1 MHIEMII
8 NEPWEEYR
16 IIKGYIPEPI
26 WKYLAG
32 LCSVKFITEDDEIYK
47 LPLYAYV
54 RLKLEG
60 TAYIQSFYINNKAV
74 NVYLKVVKK

>member
-16 IIKGYIPEPI
+16 IIKGYVPEPI
-26 WKYLAG
+26 WKNLAG
-32 LCSVKFITEDDEIYK
+32 LCSVKFITEDGEIYK
-47 LPLYAYV
+47 LPLYAYG

-60 TAYIQSFYINNKAV
+60 KAYISNFYINNKAV
-74 NVYLKVVKK
+74 DVYLKVVKK

>member
-8 NEPWEEYR
+8 YEPWEEYG
-16 IIKGYIPEPI
+16 IIKGYVPEPI

-32 LCSVKFITEDDEIYK
+32 LCSVKFITEDGEIYK

-60 TAYIQSFYINNKAV
+60 KAYIEPFYINNKV
-74 NVYLKVVKK
+74 VDVYLKVVKK